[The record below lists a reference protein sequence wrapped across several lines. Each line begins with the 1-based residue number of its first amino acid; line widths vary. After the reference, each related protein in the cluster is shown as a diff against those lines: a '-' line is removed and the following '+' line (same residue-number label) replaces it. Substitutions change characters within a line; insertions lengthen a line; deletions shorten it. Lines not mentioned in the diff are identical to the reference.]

1 MKSLHLH
8 LGQTEKFFKPLHAT
22 NGGPW
27 TRRPANTSVRSNF
40 LEYEA
45 AKIPFIRNHD
55 SNIAGHNVYGAPYI
69 HDIHVL
75 FPNFDAD
82 ENDPASYDFAC
93 TDENIKVCLDAGSQI
108 FFRLGESIEHQV
120 KKHNTIPPKDFPKW
134 ARICEHIIRH
144 YNEGWAD
151 GLYLNI
157 QYWEIWNEP
166 DLGKNLWDGTKEQF
180 FDFFEITVKHLK
192 SVFPNLKIGGPA
204 LAKKE
209 DWAEEFLCVM
219 QQRNVNLDF
228 FSWHIYCTEAKRMTE
243 RANRIRTLLNR
254 YGYEKTESI
263 CNEWNYLKNWSDHF
277 MYSIDVIRGIK
288 GASFVLSC
296 MCEAQKAPID
306 MLMYYDTR
314 PGVLCGLFDYYTCKP
329 QKAYYPFCW
338 YGNHFYKK
346 GKEVQCTEIENVYT
360 LCRSS
365 EDGKLTAMLTYY
377 SDDDASKEIELH
389 LNFSKDSR
397 YEVYLLDQNH
407 NGELLCVTNDL
418 TFTLPVHSCLLI
430 LEI

>member
-1 MKSLHLH
+1 
-8 LGQTEKFFKPLHAT
+8 
-22 NGGPW
+22 
-27 TRRPANTSVRSNF
+27 
-40 LEYEA
+40 
-45 AKIPFIRNHD
+45 
-55 SNIAGHNVYGAPYI
+55 
-69 HDIHVL
+69 
-75 FPNFDAD
+75 
-82 ENDPASYDFAC
+82 
-93 TDENIKVCLDAGSQI
+93 
-108 FFRLGESIEHQV
+108 
-120 KKHNTIPPKDFPKW
+120 
-134 ARICEHIIRH
+134 
-144 YNEGWAD
+144 
-151 GLYLNI
+151 
-157 QYWEIWNEP
+157 
-166 DLGKNLWDGTKEQF
+166 
-180 FDFFEITVKHLK
+180 
-192 SVFPNLKIGGPA
+192 
-204 LAKKE
+204 
-209 DWAEEFLCVM
+209 
-219 QQRNVNLDF
+219 
-228 FSWHIYCTEAKRMTE
+228 
-243 RANRIRTLLNR
+243 
-254 YGYEKTESI
+254 
-263 CNEWNYLKNWSDHF
+263 

-418 TFTLPVHSCLLI
+418 TFTLSVHSCLLI